1 MISEIRK
8 EVLECIDQIPDT
20 KLEALKPILLLL
32 VNDSPIVENVLTE
45 EEQAIIRAGRE
56 EYEQGGF
63 VPLSSIN

>member
-1 MISEIRK
+1 MSELRK

-45 EEQAIIRAGRE
+45 EEQAIIRAGRK
-56 EYEQGGF
+56 EYKQGGF